1 MASRKI
7 AKKQFRNAVKSTMT
21 MEKKCNMCS
30 KEFSEAT
37 KEEGLDWM
45 VRYNGETAELQC
57 PICFSANNQGGE
69 E

>member
-1 MASRKI
+1 
-7 AKKQFRNAVKSTMT
+7 
-21 MEKKCNMCS
+21 MCS